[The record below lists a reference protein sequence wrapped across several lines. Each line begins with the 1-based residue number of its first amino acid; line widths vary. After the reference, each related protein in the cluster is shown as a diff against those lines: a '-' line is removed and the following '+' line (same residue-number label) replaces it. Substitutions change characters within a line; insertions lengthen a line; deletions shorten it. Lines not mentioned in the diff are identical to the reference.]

1 MRVLSVV
8 TLVTP
13 TGAYGGPVRVAAN
26 QARALRERGHDVTVM
41 AGSTGFGRTPPGDLD
56 GVPVQLFGAHRLVP
70 RTGFAG
76 LAAPAMLRRLAQ
88 TVRRYDV
95 VHVHLAR
102 DLVTLP
108 AALLALAAGVPVV
121 LQCHGMIDDSTAR
134 LARLADP
141 LLTGRALSGAARI
154 LYLTPAERDALAGL
168 LGNEATLQHLPN
180 GVPAVDL
187 VADPATPEVLY
198 LARLAARKR
207 PALFVHVAD
216 QLQHEFPD
224 HRWRLVGP
232 DEGEGPAVRAA
243 IARTTADVV
252 WEGPLA
258 PAATSARMSRAGVLV
273 LPSVD
278 EPYPMAVLEAM
289 SVGLPVIVTDSCG
302 LAPLVAAAG
311 AGLVTDEQPASLAA
325 AVRQLLADPDRAAAM
340 GATARQTARTDLGME
355 SVAAQLEEVYRS
367 CRAR

>member
-13 TGAYGGPVRVAAN
+13 TGAYGGPVRVAVN
-26 QARALRERGHDVTVM
+26 QARALRERGHDVTLM
-41 AGSTGFGRTPPGDLD
+41 AAYAGFGETPPTELD
-56 GVPVQLFGAHRLVP
+56 GVPAQLFRARRLVP

-76 LAAPAMLRRLAQ
+76 LAAPAMLRRL
-88 TVRRYDV
+88 TRTTRRHDV

-121 LQCHGMIDDSTAR
+121 LQCHGMIDASPSR

-141 LLTGRALSGAARI
+141 LLTRRALSRAARI
-154 LYLTPAERDALAGL
+154 LYLTPAERDALAVL
-168 LGNEATLQHLPN
+168 LGSEETLQHLPN
-180 GVPAVDL
+180 GVPTVDL
-187 VADPATPEVLY
+187 AADPVTPEVLY

-207 PALFVHVAD
+207 PTLVVHVAD
-216 QLQHEFPD
+216 QLQRDFPE

-243 IARTTADVV
+243 MATTTADVR

-258 PAATSARMSRAGVLV
+258 PEATLMRMSRAGVLV

-311 AGLVTDEQPASLAA
+311 AGLVVDAQPASLVA
-325 AVRQLLADPDRAAAM
+325 AVRELLGDPARAAAM
-340 GATARQTARTDLGME
+340 GASARRTARADLGM
-355 SVAAQLEEVYRS
+355 SHVADQLEDVYRD
-367 CRAR
+367 CLAR